1 MPSPE
6 FVSHVEERYEPWE
19 EELFHGIYLRV
30 VDLSITVVDM
40 IRCWELWDLV
50 KQTVGL
56 KGAILEVGC
65 WKGGTGIVIA
75 DGARRAGIESSIYLC
90 DTFKGTVK
98 GSEIDKGYEIDGQFS
113 GVTKKEVEDII
124 DKFELENVKV
134 LEGVFPE
141 ETGFMIE
148 DKVFRFVH
156 IDVDTYQSVKDCYD
170 WIWPRLEVGGVLVYD
185 DYGYLV
191 VGGIK
196 KHVNQVRYGSD
207 RRSIY
212 NLNEHAVIIKLS

>member
-1 MPSPE
+1 
-6 FVSHVEERYEPWE
+6 
-19 EELFHGIYLRV
+19 
-30 VDLSITVVDM
+30 
-40 IRCWELWDLV
+40 
-50 KQTVGL
+50 
-56 KGAILEVGC
+56 
-65 WKGGTGIVIA
+65 
-75 DGARRAGIESSIYLC
+75 
-90 DTFKGTVK
+90 
-98 GSEIDKGYEIDGQFS
+98 
-113 GVTKKEVEDII
+113 VEDII

-196 KHVNQVRYGSD
+196 EHVNQVRYGSD